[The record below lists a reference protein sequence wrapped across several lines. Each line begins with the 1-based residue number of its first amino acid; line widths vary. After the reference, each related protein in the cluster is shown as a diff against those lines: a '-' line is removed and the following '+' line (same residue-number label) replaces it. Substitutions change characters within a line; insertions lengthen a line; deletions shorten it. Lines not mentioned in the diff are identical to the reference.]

1 MKVELYHDNMQLL
14 EAISRGVL
22 ENDLL
27 YLERIQDKRKKLQAE
42 LDKLDLEAWH
52 LARRLNRLGNFLR
65 D

>member
-1 MKVELYHDNMQLL
+1 MKIELHNDSMQLL

-27 YLERIQDKRKKLQAE
+27 YLERIQLKRKNLQEE
-42 LDKLDLEAWH
+42 LDKLDLEAYH
-52 LARRLNRLGNFLR
+52 LARRLNKLNNFLR

>member
-1 MKVELYHDNMQLL
+1 MQLL

-42 LDKLDLEAWH
+42 LDKLDNEAWH